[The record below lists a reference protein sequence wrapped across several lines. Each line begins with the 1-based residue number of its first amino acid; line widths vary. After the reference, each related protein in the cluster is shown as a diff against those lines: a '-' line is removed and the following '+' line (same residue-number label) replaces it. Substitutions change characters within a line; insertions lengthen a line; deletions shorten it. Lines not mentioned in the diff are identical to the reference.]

1 MLRRVAVVAVAV
13 AVVTALVVG
22 AWVGWQSMQRTTY
35 EEAVAS
41 LPEKTLRATYTD
53 WASVRTLAAGSGL
66 GAASTSRD
74 VGNFLSR
81 AYDLDLTGTS
91 AVVDSTYA
99 MNRRYGFSPID
110 ADWEMFGQSREGQVV
125 VMKFGESVDL
135 EGVERNLRR
144 LGYTPPSSGGASG
157 GVWAG
162 SADLVATIDPS
173 LTPVMQNVVV
183 LPSEGIVLLSDSQ
196 AYASAAA
203 SVVNGSAAGLDEVP
217 GTTSLAAA
225 AEEPASA
232 VLFAS
237 DFACEALSMGA
248 ADEDDQ
254 ALADELIA
262 SAGGVS
268 PLAGVVFALQPD
280 RSMVVGMHFE
290 DSSQA
295 SDDLRPRTE
304 LATGE
309 APGQGGS
316 FGERF
321 RVEEAAADGNEI
333 VMQLEPAA
341 DDLPLLSDL
350 TQGPLLFAS
359 C

>member
-1 MLRRVAVVAVAV
+1 MLRRVAVLVI
-13 AVVTALVVG
+13 AVVVVVALVTG
-22 AWVGWQSMQRTTY
+22 AWVGWQARQRTSY
-35 EEAVAS
+35 EGAVAS
-41 LPEKTLRATYTD
+41 LPEATLRATYTD
-53 WASVRTLAAGSGL
+53 WAEVRSLADGADL
-66 GAASTSRD
+66 DAASTSRD

-110 ADWEMFGQSREGQVV
+110 AEWEMFGQSREGQVV

-135 EGVERNLRR
+135 EGVERNLRS
-144 LGYTPPSSGGASG
+144 LGYTPPASGAANG
-157 GVWAG
+157 GVWTG
-162 SADLVATIDPS
+162 STDLVATIDS
-173 LTPVMQNVVV
+173 TLTPVLENVVV
-183 LPSEGIVLLSDSQ
+183 LPSEGLVLLSDDQ
-196 AYASAAA
+196 AYASSSAA
-203 SVVNGSAAGLDEVP
+203 VVSGSAAGLDEVP
-217 GTTSLAAA
+217 GTSSLAAA
-225 AEEPASA
+225 AESPASA

-254 ALADELIA
+254 ARADELVA

-268 PLAGVVFALQPD
+268 PLAGVVLALQPD
-280 RSMVVGMHFE
+280 RSMVVGLHFE

-295 SDDLRPRTE
+295 SDDLRPRTT

-309 APGQGGS
+309 APGQGGT
-316 FGERF
+316 FPERF

-333 VMQLEPAA
+333 VLQLEPAA

-350 TQGPLLFAS
+350 TQGPLLFAT

>member
-1 MLRRVAVVAVAV
+1 L
-13 AVVTALVVG
+13 
-22 AWVGWQSMQRTTY
+22 QRTSY
-35 EEAVAS
+35 QQAVEWLPAS
-41 LPEKTLRATYTD
+41 TLRATYTD
-53 WASVRTLAAGSGL
+53 WESVRSLADGSGL
-66 GAASTSRD
+66 GSASTTRD
-74 VGNFLSR
+74 VSSFVSR
-81 AYDLDLTGTS
+81 AYDLDLTATS

-110 ADWEMFGQSREGQVV
+110 ASWEMYGQSREGAVV
-125 VMKFGESVDL
+125 VLQFGDSVDL
-135 EGVERNLRR
+135 EGVERNLRG
-144 LGYTPPSSGGASG
+144 LGYQPPSGGAGSG

-162 SADLVATIDPS
+162 SADLVATIDPT

-183 LPSEGIVLLSDSQ
+183 LPDEGVVLLSDNQ
-196 AYASAAA
+196 AYASSAA
-203 SVVNGSAAGLDEVP
+203 SVVSGDEEGLDSVD
-217 GTTSLAAA
+217 GVSSLAAA
-225 AEEPASA
+225 VDEPASA

-237 DFACEALSMGA
+237 DFACEALSMA
-248 ADEDDQ
+248 TADEEDQ
-254 ALADELIA
+254 AVADDLIA

-268 PLAGVVFALQPD
+268 PVAGVVVAMQPD
-280 RSMVVGMHFE
+280 RSLVVGMHFE
-290 DSSQA
+290 SSDQA

-309 APGQGGS
+309 AVGQGGT

-321 RVEEAAADGNEI
+321 RVVEAAADGNEI
-333 VMQLEPAA
+333 VMDLEPAS

>member
-1 MLRRVAVVAVAV
+1 VAVIAVVVVVAVA
-13 AVVTALVVG
+13 VG
-22 AWVGWQSMQRTTY
+22 AWVGWRSMQRTSY
-35 EEAVAS
+35 EDAVAS
-41 LPEKTLRATYTD
+41 LPEATLRATYTD
-53 WASVRTLAAGSGL
+53 WAAVRSLVGGSDL

-74 VGNFLSR
+74 VGSFVSE

-110 ADWEMFGQSREGQVV
+110 AEWEMFGQSRDGQVV

-144 LGYTPPSSGGASG
+144 LGYTPPGSGAANG

-162 SADLVATIDPS
+162 SADLVATIDGS
-173 LTPVMQNVVV
+173 LTPVMQNIVV
-183 LPSEGIVLLSDSQ
+183 LPSEGVVLLSDNQ
-196 AYASAAA
+196 AYASSSA
-203 SVVNGSAAGLDEVP
+203 SVVTGSAAGLDEVP
-217 GTTSLAAA
+217 GTSSLAAA
-225 AEEPASA
+225 AESPASA

-254 ALADELIA
+254 ALADELIT

-290 DSSQA
+290 EASQA
-295 SDDLRPRTE
+295 SDDLRPRVD

-316 FGERF
+316 FAERF

>member
-1 MLRRVAVVAVAV
+1 MLRRVAVVVVAV
-13 AVVTALVVG
+13 AVVVALVVG
-22 AWVGWQSMQRTTY
+22 AWVGWQSWQRTSY
-35 EEAVAS
+35 EEAVTS
-41 LPEKTLRATYTD
+41 LPESTLRATYTD
-53 WASVRTLAAGSGL
+53 WASVRSLAGGSDL
-66 GAASTSRD
+66 DAASTSRD
-74 VGNFLSR
+74 VGDFLSK

-91 AVVDSTYA
+91 AVVESTYA

-110 ADWEMFGQSREGQVV
+110 AEWEMFGQSREGQVV
-125 VMKFGESVDL
+125 VMKLDESVDL
-135 EGVERNLRR
+135 EGVERNLRS
-144 LGYTPPSSGGASG
+144 LGYTPPSSGAGNG
-157 GVWAG
+157 GVWTG
-162 SADLVATIDPS
+162 SADLVATIDGS

-183 LPSEGIVLLSDSQ
+183 LPSEGVVLLSDNQ
-196 AYASAAA
+196 AYASSSA
-203 SVVNGSAAGLDEVP
+203 SVVTGSAAGLDEVP
-217 GTTSLAAA
+217 GTSSLAAA
-225 AEEPASA
+225 AESPVSA

-237 DFACEALSMGA
+237 DFACEALSMA
-248 ADEDDQ
+248 SADEDDQ
-254 ALADELIA
+254 ALADDLVA

-290 DSSQA
+290 ESSQA
-295 SDDLRPRTE
+295 SDDLRPRTA

-309 APGQGGS
+309 APGQGGT
-316 FGERF
+316 FPERF
-321 RVEEAAADGNEI
+321 RVEEAAADGEEI